1 MAQEERSMDRFNL
14 GAYGRTIST
23 RSAETQRWFDIG
35 LNWCYGF
42 NHEEAI
48 KCFRKALESD
58 PGCAMV
64 HWGIAYAAGP
74 FYNLTWKEH
83 GDAEANS
90 ATRRCFEHVQL
101 ARANAAHAS
110 PIERRLIEALGHRF
124 QKPHRVTPPEFEE
137 WDDAYAAEMRPV
149 YASFPDDHDVMA
161 LFVEALMMRT
171 VRRLWDLRRARRCRI
186 RTLSDGSVSARC
198 ASLVAEPMQCE
209 MITVATP
216 AAPSAPP

>member
-1 MAQEERSMDRFNL
+1 MAQEQGSMDRFDL
-14 GAYGRTIST
+14 GPYGRTIST

-42 NHEEAI
+42 NHEEGI
-48 KCFRKALESD
+48 KCFKKALESD

-101 ARANAAHAS
+101 ARANAAALSVTTSCFSFSKSVNAS
-110 PIERRLIEALGHRF
+110 GS
-124 QKPHRVTPPEFEE
+124 T
-137 WDDAYAAEMRPV
+137 
-149 YASFPDDHDVMA
+149 S
-161 LFVEALMMRT
+161 
-171 VRRLWDLRRARRCRI
+171 
-186 RTLSDGSVSARC
+186 SGSVIYTSIAKY
-198 ASLVAEPMQCE
+198 
-209 MITVATP
+209 
-216 AAPSAPP
+216 